1 MAQEFHDF
9 DIAEMLSSDEVI
21 GVFLAEATATNDA
34 KLIASA
40 RDTVARA
47 KGMTL
52 SPESRGRVED
62 RGASD
67 RP

>member
-9 DIAEMLSSDEVI
+9 DIVEMLSSDEVI

-52 SPESRGRVED
+52 SLKAGC
-62 RGASD
+62 G
-67 RP
+67 